1 MSEKVKLNSKH
12 CSGDRMARGF
22 VNVKNTG
29 LTEIAD
35 YLDKLGER
43 FDEINKQA
51 VMSMQDVVVE
61 RIKVNWTTMIGG
73 ETSGYVYDSIG
84 KSTAPSKTDEHVI
97 LGTMGVY
104 KLDSVDAAH
113 GKTDKDLNAAQ
124 IAYWVEY
131 GTSRLKSGGRK
142 VKGVDYSDE
151 DLISVT
157 ARPFISNAYYTSIN
171 EQNDAFKI
179 TFNKLMDGIK

>member
-1 MSEKVKLNSKH
+1 
-12 CSGDRMARGF
+12 MARGF
-22 VNVKNTG
+22 VSVKNSG

-35 YLDKLGER
+35 YLEKLEDE
-43 FDEINKQA
+43 FDEVATKA
-51 VMSMQDVVVE
+51 VQSMQDVVVE
-61 RIKVNWTTMIGG
+61 RVKVNWVTMIGG

-84 KSTAPSKTDEHVI
+84 KSTALSKTDPHVV

-104 KLDSVDAAH
+104 KLDAVDAAH
-113 GKTDKDLNAAQ
+113 GKTSKDLNAAQ

-131 GTSRLKSGGRK
+131 GTSRLRNGGRK
-142 VKGVDYSDE
+142 QKGVDYQDE
-151 DLISVT
+151 DLISVA

>member
-1 MSEKVKLNSKH
+1 
-12 CSGDRMARGF
+12 MARGF

-61 RIKVNWTTMIGG
+61 RIRYNIISMVGKG
-73 ETSGYVYDSIG
+73 ETTRFLYDSTG
-84 KSTAPSKTDEHVI
+84 KSTEPSKTDEHVV

-104 KLDSVDAAH
+104 NIDSVADEY
-113 GKTDKDLNAAQ
+113 GKTSKDFNAAQ
-124 IAYWVEY
+124 LAYWIEY
-131 GTSRLKSGGRK
+131 GFSRLKSGARK
-142 VKGVDYSDE
+142 IEGVEYPDKE
-151 DLISVT
+151 LRSVT
-157 ARPFISNAYYTSIN
+157 AKPFISNAYYTSIN

>member
-1 MSEKVKLNSKH
+1 MP
-12 CSGDRMARGF
+12 RGF
-22 VNVKNTG
+22 VSVKNTG

-35 YLDKLGER
+35 YLDQLEDQ
-43 FDEINKQA
+43 FDEIATKSVQ
-51 VMSMQDVVVE
+51 SMQDVVVE
-61 RIKVNWTTMIGG
+61 RVKVNWVTMIGG

-84 KSTAPSKTDEHVI
+84 KSTALSKTDPHVV

-104 KLDSVDAAH
+104 KLDAVDAAH
-113 GKTDKDLNAAQ
+113 GKTSKDLNAAQ

-131 GTSRLKSGGRK
+131 GTSRLRNGGRK
-142 VKGVDYSDE
+142 KKGVDYQDE
-151 DLISVT
+151 DLISVA